1 MKRKRRKAVSKK
13 QKETTFTD
21 WALLG
26 SVIGN
31 ILQAINQAKTAQD
44 LDSARLTLQKV
55 TVDRNILVRTLRQWQ
70 KGYLM
75 LKSKAAKLEDG
86 FIELKNAFSKQN
98 EELYKLHQE
107 QLVRDEQNENLKKEN
122 EKLKAENKILIK
134 ELKKIKEKKQVKK

>member
-1 MKRKRRKAVSKK
+1 MKKKRRKAVSKK

-70 KGYLM
+70 KGYLI

-107 QLVRDEQNENLKKEN
+107 QLATNEQNKSLKKEN
-122 EKLKAENKILIK
+122 KRLKAENEKLMQKLK
-134 ELKKIKEKKQVKK
+134 ELSKKKSE